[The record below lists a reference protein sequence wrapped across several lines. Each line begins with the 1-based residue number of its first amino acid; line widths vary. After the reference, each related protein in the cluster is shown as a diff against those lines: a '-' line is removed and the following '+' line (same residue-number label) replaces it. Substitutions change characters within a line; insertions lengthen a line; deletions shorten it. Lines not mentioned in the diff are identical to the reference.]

1 VTPFFIGP
9 SAAYQFFVRTYGA
22 TVGMATRV
30 PGIAKMLARG
40 FRNLPDFKAISPAAL
55 DAMVGAF
62 ERAPP
67 KVLGLLLASFA
78 DARPVKLGAESRCL
92 VLVGDDDPVAPAKA
106 ILARLATLDFPLEQ
120 IEHLIGAAHMPH
132 LERLNAPEITARN
145 IDELARH
152 VESML
157 SSSREGTPLS
167 TAIASTVFEVDS
179 RIPSSRTRETTTT
192 AT

>member
-1 VTPFFIGP
+1 MGK
-9 SAAYQFFVRTYGA
+9 RTAVGA
-22 TVGMATRV
+22 
-30 PGIAKMLARG
+30 IL
-40 FRNLPDFKAISPAAL
+40 I
-55 DAMVGAF
+55 GAF
-62 ERAPP
+62 ENAPP
-67 KVLGLLLASFA
+67 KVLSLLLASFA
-78 DARPVKLGAESRCL
+78 DARPVKLGLASRCL

-106 ILARLATLDFPLEQ
+106 ILARLATMDFPIEQ
-120 IEHLIGAAHMPH
+120 VEHLIGAAHMPH

-145 IDELARH
+145 IDELAGH

-179 RIPSSRTRETTTT
+179 RIPSSHGRETVRA